1 MTRRHR
7 PVPTVRKSIADVRR
21 PSPSIRQVDG
31 AIQSRPTIAPVDRV
45 RQAYAGSP
53 IPTEVPQTQASGAK
67 NTELRSKIARLNADH
82 DRLRQACTALL
93 VAISG
98 GDVDGKIR
106 AAAKAV
112 AALLEPTPEAP

>member
-21 PSPSIRQVDG
+21 PSPAIRQVDG

-45 RQAYAGSP
+45 RHAYASP
-53 IPTEVPQTQASGAK
+53 IPTEVPQAQISGAK
-67 NTELRSKIARLNADH
+67 NTELRSKIARMNADH
-82 DRLRQACTALL
+82 DRLRQACTVLL

-98 GDVDGKIR
+98 GEVDGRIR

-112 AALLEPTPEAP
+112 AALLEPNPEDR